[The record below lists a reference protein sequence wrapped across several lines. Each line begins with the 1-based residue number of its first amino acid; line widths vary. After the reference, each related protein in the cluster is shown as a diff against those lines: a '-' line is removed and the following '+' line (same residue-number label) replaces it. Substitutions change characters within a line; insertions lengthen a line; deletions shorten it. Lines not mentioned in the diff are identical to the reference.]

1 MPLGNVTTTKGN
13 FFVDEESV
21 KSMKKF
27 FEKRGL
33 DIVVDYEHQ
42 SLSDKK
48 ALAGGW
54 IKDFYIKENFVVAK
68 VEWTKQAKEE
78 IESKQYR
85 YLSPTL
91 FLKNGRP
98 VRLHSVALTNTPA
111 IDKMTPLT
119 LNDDIMEELGKE
131 DDKMEKLVQLLG
143 LDENASEDDILK
155 AVEELK
161 KANENNTEISA
172 NKETAEILGLKEDSS
187 VDEIN
192 KTLLD
197 LKNNTVSKDEFL
209 KLKQE
214 MDKKE
219 INEILNKAISDG
231 KIVPAQR
238 ESFEKMALSDRAI
251 FEEVLKNQKRT
262 SPLNISYSDNLSEE
276 GRKEFEEIELQ
287 ACKEFG
293 LTEEEYKKYYKEVGA

>member
-21 KSMKKF
+21 ESMKQYFK
-27 FEKRGL
+27 KRGL
-33 DIVVDYEHQ
+33 DVVVDYEHQ

-78 IESKQYR
+78 IENKQYR
-85 YLSPTL
+85 YLSPTI
-91 FLKNGRP
+91 FLKNGKP
-98 VRLHSVALTNTPA
+98 IRLHSVALTNTPA
-111 IDKMTPLT
+111 IDKMAPLT
-119 LNDDIMEELGKE
+119 LNDIIIEEIGKE
-131 DDKMEKLVQLLG
+131 QNKMEKLLQLLG
-143 LDENASEDDILK
+143 LDETASEDDVLK
-155 AVEELK
+155 AVENLK
-161 KANENNTEISA
+161 KSNENTTEVSA
-172 NKETAEILGLKEDSS
+172 NKETAEILGLKEDAS
-187 VDEIN
+187 VEEIN
-192 KTLLD
+192 KSLLE
-197 LKNNTVSKDEFL
+197 LKNNTVSKSEFL
-209 KLKQE
+209 ALKQE
-214 MDKKE
+214 MEKKE
-219 INEILNKAISDG
+219 INEILNKAIADG

-262 SPLNISYSDNLSEE
+262 SPLGVSYSNNLTENGREE
-276 GRKEFEEIELQ
+276 LGEIELK

-293 LTEEEYKKYYKEVGA
+293 LTEEDLKKYREVGA

>member
-68 VEWTKQAKEE
+68 VEWTEQAKQE

-262 SPLNISYSDNLSEE
+262 SPLGVSYSDNLTEK
-276 GRKEFEEIELQ
+276 GRDELEDIELQ

-293 LTEEEYKKYYKEVGA
+293 LTEDEFKKYREVGA